1 MVGSVGVVMRIL
13 LALGLLLALTTSAVW
28 AQTPAG
34 PTDGWFHVSWQP
46 RPGDLPSTIEGQ
58 VHNNSRYRVTD
69 VRLQIEGLD
78 AANHAVGEVYTWA
91 IGDIMPGGETSYVAD
106 SIPGA
111 VAYRVTVVSYDLVS
125 AVPAP

>member
-1 MVGSVGVVMRIL
+1 MVGSVGVVRKVL
-13 LALGLLLALTTSAVW
+13 LAFGLVLALTTSAAW
-28 AQTPAG
+28 AQTSAA
-34 PTDGWFHVSWQP
+34 PTDGWFHASWQP
-46 RPGDLPSTIEGQ
+46 RPGDLPFTIEGQ
-58 VHNNSRYRVTD
+58 VHNNSPYRVTD
-69 VRLQIEGLD
+69 VRLQVEGLD